1 MSVIIDSLR
10 EILRG
15 REVQNCGVFFFP
27 RTLEITHLRQWLT
40 KLTGKAE
47 FVSLNYA
54 DKNFRG
60 RPRNRQG

>member
-15 REVQNCGVFFFP
+15 REVQNWGVFFSQN
-27 RTLEITHLRQWLT
+27 LEITHLRQWLT